1 MRSSSFSGKSGA
13 GLSKAVWVWS
23 VLFLIFMGL
32 MGYALYQ
39 SNRQTTD
46 GEKVSKALS
55 SMKLIAQRMTTYG
68 LESARGQAQAFL
80 RLRQLED
87 EFSDGVLKLNGGAE
101 GFPELPKEFEPD
113 VLLINELWRSYRED
127 VDTILSGRGKVS
139 GAINSIKEVEGVL
152 PDLKSASQKVVEAM
166 RNSGTS
172 GKQVYYATYLQVL
185 VERIEN
191 SLIRILSG
199 DIAAL
204 SAADEFGDDVATF
217 SSILDGM
224 LKGGG
229 DSGAKRVS
237 GVAARKALA
246 EVADAFSLTADNA
259 GVIVSASPLLY
270 QVAESANRLEGRGS
284 KLFDALSRL
293 EGALADY
300 FQQADLGA
308 KVSMVFALLA
318 LLSFLMLVY
327 VVYRGTRHQLQAT
340 QQTNSGNQQAILQ
353 LLDEMSTLAEGDLT
367 VEASVTEDITGA
379 IADSMNYAI
388 DSMRQLVKTITAS
401 SSQVEE
407 TARLTQNTAT
417 ELAATNREQAKQIT
431 TVSRAVEDLTRSI
444 AKVSQHAEDSAD
456 VAELS
461 VEIAHKGANTV
472 RGTIEGMDSIREKIQ
487 DTAKRIKRL
496 GESSQEIGDIVGLIT
511 DIADQT
517 NILALN
523 AAIQAS
529 AAGEG
534 GRGFAVVADEVQRL
548 AERSANASK
557 QIEALVKTIQAD
569 THEAVHSM
577 EQSTAN
583 VVAGANLAEEAGKAL
598 SEIETVSHSMAG
610 LITDIS
616 AESREQAAISN
627 VVAENMESIQ
637 RITTQTVATSNDTAT
652 AIGELVEQSTIL
664 KQSVEG
670 FKLPEEGGSPLL
682 DEDEAFT
689 VDSSAAMDDAEEAT
703 A

>member
-13 GLSKAVWVWS
+13 GLGKAVWLWS
-23 VLFLIFMGL
+23 LLFLIFMGL
-32 MGYALYQ
+32 MGYTLYQ
-39 SNRQTTD
+39 SNRQTAD
-46 GEKVSKALS
+46 GEKLSKTLS
-55 SMKLIAQRMTTYG
+55 NLKLTAQRMTTYG

-80 RLRQLED
+80 RLRQLES
-87 EFSDGVLKLNGGAE
+87 EFSDGVLKLNGGVE
-101 GFPELPKEFEPD
+101 GFPEIEAEFEPD
-113 VLLINELWRSYRED
+113 VMLVNELWRAYRDD
-127 VDTILSGRGKVS
+127 VNTILSGRGKVAD
-139 GAINSIKEVEGVL
+139 AIESIKAVEAVL
-152 PDLKSASQKVVEAM
+152 PDLKASTAKVVEAM
-166 RNSGTS
+166 KASRAPSN
-172 GKQVYYATYLQVL
+172 QVYFATYLQVL
-185 VERIEN
+185 VEKIEN

-199 DIAAL
+199 DIKAL
-204 SAADEFGDDVATF
+204 SAADEFGTDVATF

-229 DSGAKRVS
+229 DAGVKRVS
-237 GVAARKALA
+237 GLAARKALE
-246 EVADAFSLTADNA
+246 EVAEAFAQTADNA
-259 GVIVSASPLLY
+259 GVIVNISPLLY
-270 QVAESANRLEGRGS
+270 QVAESANGLETRGS
-284 KLFDALSRL
+284 KLFEALSRL
-293 EGALADY
+293 EGALSDY
-300 FQQADLGA
+300 YKQADLGA
-308 KVSMVFALLA
+308 KVSMVFAALA
-318 LLSFLMLVY
+318 LLSFLMLIF
-327 VVYRGTRHQLQAT
+327 VVYRGTRQQLEKT
-340 QQTNSGNQQAILQ
+340 QQTNQANQQAILQ

-388 DSMRQLVKTITAS
+388 DSMRQLVKTITES

-417 ELAATNREQAKQIT
+417 ELASSNQEQAKQIS

-456 VAELS
+456 VAELA

-583 VVAGANLAEEAGKAL
+583 VVAGADLAEEAGKAL
-598 SEIETVSHSMAG
+598 SEIETVSHSIAG

-616 AESREQAAISN
+616 AEAREQAVISK
-627 VVAENMESIQ
+627 VVAENMVSIQ
-637 RITTQTVATSNDTAT
+637 RITAQTVASSNDTAA

-664 KQSVEG
+664 KQSVQG
-670 FKLPEEGGSPLL
+670 FKLPEDGDAPILEE
-682 DEDEAFT
+682 DEDFS
-689 VDSSAAMDDAEEAT
+689 VSPSSELDDAEEAI